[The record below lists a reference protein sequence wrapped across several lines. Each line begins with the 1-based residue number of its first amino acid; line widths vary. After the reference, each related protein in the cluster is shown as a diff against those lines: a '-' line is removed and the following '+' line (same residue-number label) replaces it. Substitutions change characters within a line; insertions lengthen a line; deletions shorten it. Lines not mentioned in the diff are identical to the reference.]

1 MVQVWRL
8 VPAVARC
15 FLVEVGILGLA
26 GNLLQLFFLGKSS
39 NFEKRIVTM
48 INWREYIESDPKVM
62 YGKPVIMGTRIPI
75 DLVLEK
81 LSDGESVDE
90 LLEAYPRLSKEGI
103 AAVLAY
109 ATDAIR

>member
-1 MVQVWRL
+1 
-8 VPAVARC
+8 
-15 FLVEVGILGLA
+15 
-26 GNLLQLFFLGKSS
+26 
-39 NFEKRIVTM
+39 M
-48 INWREYIESDPKVM
+48 INWREYIDSDPKVM
-62 YGKPVIMGTRIPI
+62 YGKPVIIGTRIPI

-109 ATDAIR
+109 ATDAIRNEHIYALAS

>member
-1 MVQVWRL
+1 
-8 VPAVARC
+8 
-15 FLVEVGILGLA
+15 
-26 GNLLQLFFLGKSS
+26 
-39 NFEKRIVTM
+39 M

-62 YGKPVIMGTRIPI
+62 YGKPVIIGTRIPI

-109 ATDAIR
+109 AIDAIRNEHIYALAS